1 MLDFHAKTED
11 IINKIQKLLDN
22 DEIRPKYMNEK
33 QLESIKLEL
42 LEMDRVRDK
51 NVFYPYYPKGVVDCW
66 DYEDDLAV
74 LLMKHL
80 EIYCS
85 LSTK

>member
-11 IINKIQKLLDN
+11 IINKIQKLIDN

-66 DYEDDLAV
+66 DYKVDLAN